1 MCEYIDD
8 NDNMLYHVLFSF
20 FQFLDA
26 VYCFH
31 KYEDKHIKNIAL
43 DSMYVHIRGISDF
56 FSSRS
61 CYQDDLKYNDF
72 IDATIETNELP
83 EDVREYINKT
93 TAHISKKASK
103 MSLDNQAFFDEIKE
117 IVLPK
122 NRFACFCHPEIQV
135 QYQHTLSILQVI
147 VVCSYMFPYC
157 FFLIIA

>member
-93 TAHISKKASK
+93 TAHNSVLVERYVSSFGI
-103 MSLDNQAFFDEIKE
+103 IKLYPPALPRGI
-117 IVLPK
+117 IVI
-122 NRFACFCHPEIQV
+122 F
-135 QYQHTLSILQVI
+135 
-147 VVCSYMFPYC
+147 
-157 FFLIIA
+157 